1 MINTNLEI
9 EDAILEDYII
19 NKKKEKED
27 EIFDFFFYLPT
38 FLSKLWLSI
47 L

>member
-19 NKKKEKED
+19 NKKEKED
-27 EIFDFFFYLPT
+27 EIFDFFLPT
-38 FLSKLWLSI
+38 DLFV
-47 L
+47 